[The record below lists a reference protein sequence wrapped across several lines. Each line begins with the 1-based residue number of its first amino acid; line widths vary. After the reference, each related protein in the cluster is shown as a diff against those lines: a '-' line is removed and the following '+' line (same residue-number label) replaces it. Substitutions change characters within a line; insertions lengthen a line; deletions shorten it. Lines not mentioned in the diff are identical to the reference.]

1 MAFCPQCGAEAPGS
15 FCPRC
20 GASVASASAP
30 AGDYTA
36 PGAGYTPPPPPGT
49 PLEAQGMSTNTAS
62 ALCYLVGL
70 VTGIIFLVIAP
81 YNQNKVVRFH
91 AFQSIFMHIG
101 LIIVFIGLGII
112 GSLFGII
119 THGLATLLTLFLWPL
134 LCLACFLLWLYM
146 MWAAYNNKMIVLPVI
161 GPLAQKQA

>member
-1 MAFCPQCGAEAPGS
+1 MRRGS
-15 FCPRC
+15 TGQFLSAVRC
-20 GASVASASAP
+20 VSAASAP

-81 YNQNKVVRFH
+81 YNQNKTF
-91 AFQSIFMHIG
+91 
-101 LIIVFIGLGII
+101 
-112 GSLFGII
+112 GSTPFN
-119 THGLATLLTLFLWPL
+119 LFL
-134 LCLACFLLWLYM
+134 CT
-146 MWAAYNNKMIVLPVI
+146 
-161 GPLAQKQA
+161 